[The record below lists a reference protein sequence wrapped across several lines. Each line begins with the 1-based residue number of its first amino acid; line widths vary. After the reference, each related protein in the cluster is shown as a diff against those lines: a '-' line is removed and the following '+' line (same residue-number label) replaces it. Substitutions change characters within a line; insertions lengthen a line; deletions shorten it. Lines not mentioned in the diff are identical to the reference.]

1 MPAAGHL
8 CQFVT
13 IGDGSTEITLVK
25 LNNGAA
31 VARPTDTDTESAKRQ
46 REGVRER
53 DAGKREGRERRA
65 DAGIIKMHRR
75 AVPCG
80 SVLGPGHWPKM
91 VETNDVAGASFG
103 GTSKTFAALARPG
116 LAWSGLASRAELLNR
131 IKISWCIFTD
141 CSSARRVRA
150 EGERERERKA
160 CTALGGDG
168 CGHSLCEQFWL
179 LCAQLAAVSS
189 ILC

>member
-31 VARPTDTDTESAKRQ
+31 MARPTDTDTESAKRQ
-46 REGVRER
+46 REGVRETE
-53 DAGKREGRERRA
+53 KEGEKGERTQA
-65 DAGIIKMHRR
+65 SSKCN

-91 VETNDVAGASFG
+91 VETNDVVGASFG
-103 GTSKTFAALARPG
+103 GTSKTFAGPVWPG
-116 LAWSGLASRAELLNR
+116 LAWH
-131 IKISWCIFTD
+131 
-141 CSSARRVRA
+141 RVQS
-150 EGERERERKA
+150 
-160 CTALGGDG
+160 C
-168 CGHSLCEQFWL
+168 
-179 LCAQLAAVSS
+179 
-189 ILC
+189 

>member
-1 MPAAGHL
+1 M
-8 CQFVT
+8 Q
-13 IGDGSTEITLVK
+13 
-25 LNNGAA
+25 
-31 VARPTDTDTESAKRQ
+31 
-46 REGVRER
+46 
-53 DAGKREGRERRA
+53 
-65 DAGIIKMHRR
+65 RR

-103 GTSKTFAALARPG
+103 ETSKTFAGLARPG

-150 EGERERERKA
+150 EGERKGKGKRVLRLGA
-160 CTALGGDG
+160 TGVGTVSASSFGSCALN
-168 CGHSLCEQFWL
+168 WL
-179 LCAQLAAVSS
+179 LSAAFYVNFH
-189 ILC
+189 

>member
-1 MPAAGHL
+1 MEAQRLPW
-8 CQFVT
+8 
-13 IGDGSTEITLVK
+13 
-25 LNNGAA
+25 LNLTMALPWHDQQTRTPRVPGGNA
-31 VARPTDTDTESAKRQ
+31 
-46 REGVRER
+46 RER
-53 DAGKREGRERRA
+53 EREGRERRA
-65 DAGIIKMHRR
+65 DAGIIKMQRR

-103 GTSKTFAALARPG
+103 GTSKTFAGLARPG

-141 CSSARRVRA
+141 CSSARRERA
-150 EGERERERKA
+150 EGGKGKESVYCAWGRR
-160 CTALGGDG
+160 GW
-168 CGHSLCEQFWL
+168 HSLCEQFWL

>member
-31 VARPTDTDTESAKRQ
+31 MPRPADTAGRGRDRERERESA
-46 REGVRER
+46 E
-53 DAGKREGRERRA
+53 DS
-65 DAGIIKMHRR
+65 GIIKMQRG

-80 SVLGPGHWPKM
+80 SVLGPKHWPKM
-91 VETNDVAGASFG
+91 LKATRTSLETR
-103 GTSKTFAALARPG
+103 KTF
-116 LAWSGLASRAELLNR
+116 SGLASRAELLNR

-141 CSSARRVRA
+141 CNFGSCGQRIATGNGSGSGNGNGNGNRTKHEGRRMKDPPRA
-150 EGERERERKA
+150 V
-160 CTALGGDG
+160 
-168 CGHSLCEQFWL
+168 WL
-179 LCAQLAAVSS
+179 PCAQLAAVSS

>member
-31 VARPTDTDTESAKRQ
+31 MARPTDTDTESAKRQ
-46 REGVRER
+46 REGVRE
-53 DAGKREGRERRA
+53 KRREEGGRERRA
-65 DAGIIKMHRR
+65 DAGIIKMQRR

-103 GTSKTFAALARPG
+103 GTSKTFAGLAWPG
-116 LAWSGLASRAELLNR
+116 LAWH
-131 IKISWCIFTD
+131 
-141 CSSARRVRA
+141 RVQS
-150 EGERERERKA
+150 
-160 CTALGGDG
+160 C
-168 CGHSLCEQFWL
+168 
-179 LCAQLAAVSS
+179 
-189 ILC
+189 

>member
-25 LNNGAA
+25 LNNGATM
-31 VARPTDTDTESAKRQ
+31 ARPTDTDTESAKRQ
-46 REGVRER
+46 RGGRER
-53 DAGKREGRERRA
+53 ERERRA
-65 DAGIIKMHRR
+65 DAGIIKMQRR

-103 GTSKTFAALARPG
+103 GTSKTFAGLARPG

-150 EGERERERKA
+150 ERERKA

-168 CGHSLCEQFWL
+168 AGTVSASSFGSCALNWL
-179 LCAQLAAVSS
+179 LSAAFYVNFH
-189 ILC
+189 